1 MKCPDGK
8 KFTHLDTVSETGKEP
23 DKELISTSEQVLS
36 CFPKYSNLLWLSV
49 MTETNQNISFEFIN

>member
-49 MTETNQNISFEFIN
+49 MTETN